1 MSGGVEGFGSTTCW
15 GFSPALDLAAV
26 APTPECSNILVVGSG
41 DLRHVLMTLANSTKP
56 LHFYVAESSLEL
68 LARHMLF
75 LTLASEPLDQL
86 GLQERSEL
94 FLELYGNTL
103 VRHQTSQWLSEK
115 ANQLIRM
122 VTDLDFQKETLPM
135 LDLSLLKFKERDMLE
150 GIFKFWRLQDAAT
163 FDISKHWE
171 GRLRHHLGAR
181 YDSRSGVFDWD
192 YHMKLHEMA
201 EIVSSREYQGW
212 RESGVAFQ
220 LRDDAPYQYT
230 NRTLASGL
238 ITMKGGER
246 VAKRSYWG
254 DIVNSPYLALGLE
267 SDNKDLFH
275 KANTKGSVD
284 VSVWNTQWLLGR
296 LSGVDTSRA
305 TVGEKLPSIQEVD
318 DDDDDGGDCEQQ
330 TRVLG

>member
-115 ANQLIRM
+115 ANQLIRSG
-122 VTDLDFQKETLPM
+122 VSPVIH
-135 LDLSLLKFKERDMLE
+135 S
-150 GIFKFWRLQDAAT
+150 
-163 FDISKHWE
+163 SKH
-171 GRLRHHLGAR
+171 
-181 YDSRSGVFDWD
+181 
-192 YHMKLHEMA
+192 
-201 EIVSSREYQGW
+201 IV
-212 RESGVAFQ
+212 
-220 LRDDAPYQYT
+220 T
-230 NRTLASGL
+230 
-238 ITMKGGER
+238 KR
-246 VAKRSYWG
+246 VEWSQTW
-254 DIVNSPYLALGLE
+254 
-267 SDNKDLFH
+267 
-275 KANTKGSVD
+275 
-284 VSVWNTQWLLGR
+284 
-296 LSGVDTSRA
+296 TSRRRHFPCW
-305 TVGEKLPSIQEVD
+305 T
-318 DDDDDGGDCEQQ
+318 
-330 TRVLG
+330 